1 MKLNLSHNMT
11 SEQRLVSEVK
21 RGDRLAM
28 RRLYD
33 EYSGYA
39 MSVGL
44 RYVPDRDDGSIS
56 DWFESFANS
65 ERYKILT
72 S

>member
-1 MKLNLSHNMT
+1 M
-11 SEQRLVSEVK
+11 SEVK